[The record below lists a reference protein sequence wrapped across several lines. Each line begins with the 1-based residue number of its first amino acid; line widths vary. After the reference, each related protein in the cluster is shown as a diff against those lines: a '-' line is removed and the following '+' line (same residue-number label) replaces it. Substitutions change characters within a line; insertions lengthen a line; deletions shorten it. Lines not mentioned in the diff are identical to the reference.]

1 MQAAANTGLP
11 RGRGRCTGPAP
22 GRRGDAQAG
31 LGLFIASPV
40 SHPIQLKTPNTAI
53 RGLPI
58 MRQPR
63 QRSTGLA
70 RSLRKQMTHAEV
82 KLWLRLRSR
91 QLRGQKF
98 RRQHPIG
105 PYIVD
110 FACLNLK
117 LAIEVDGPSHTTGS
131 RIAHDRERTA
141 FLEQGGWQVL
151 RFWNTDIHQDMEAC
165 LECIA
170 RALQVRETHRRARRH
185 AVKDSQTVSWSGAAR
200 PPSAPTRFFLH
211 HPPQSSPPAGALTA
225 PPSTGEPDPAS
236 QTFHDRFNS
245 KPTGGAF

>member
-11 RGRGRCTGPAP
+11 RGRGRCPGLAP
-22 GRRGDAQAG
+22 GRRGDAQDG
-31 LGLFIASPV
+31 LGSVTTSPV
-40 SHPIQLKTPNTAI
+40 RSLIHLKTSNTAT
-53 RGLPI
+53 RGLPV

-63 QRSTGLA
+63 QRSTVLA

-91 QLRGQKF
+91 QLQGYKF

-117 LAIEVDGPSHTTGS
+117 LAIEVDGPSHMTGS
-131 RIAHDRERTA
+131 RIAHDRERTT

-151 RFWNTDIHQDMEAC
+151 RFWNTDIHHDMETC

-200 PPSAPTRFFLH
+200 TPSASTRFFLPV
-211 HPPQSSPPAGALTA
+211 PPQSSLLAGALTA

-245 KPTGGAF
+245 KPTGGAS